1 MKLPHRRQFLHLA
14 AGAAALPCISRTAM
28 AQSYPSG
35 LVRIIAPYPPG
46 GSVDFHARLMAQW
59 LSERLGQQFI
69 VENRPGAGSNIG
81 TEAAIR
87 APADGR
93 TLLVA
98 APGNAI
104 NATLY
109 DKLNFDFLRDT
120 APIAGIVKSSFIM
133 VVHPSHPAK
142 TVAEFIAHAKAKPQ
156 KISMASAGV
165 GTANHLM
172 GELFN
177 MMTGISA
184 VHVPYRGEALAL
196 TDVING
202 QVDVLFVSGTVSTE
216 QVRAGSVRALG
227 VTTDARSLALPD
239 VPTIG
244 ETVFGYEASGWAG
257 MVAPRATPPEL
268 IERLNREIN
277 AGLASFRI
285 KSRYD
290 ELGLRVIAGTPEDFG
305 RLVADDTDKWA
316 KVIRTA
322 NIKAE

>member
-1 MKLPHRRQFLHLA
+1 MKLPRRQFLHLA
-14 AGAAALPCISRTAM
+14 AGATALPTIPKIAR
-28 AQSYPSG
+28 AQAYPSG
-35 LVRIIAPYPPG
+35 PVRIIAPYPPG

-59 LSERLGQQFI
+59 LSERLARQFI

-81 TEAAIR
+81 TEFAIR

-93 TLLVA
+93 TLLLA

-109 DKLNFDFLRDT
+109 DKLSFDFLRDT
-120 APIAGIVKSSFIM
+120 APIAGIIKGPFVM
-133 VVHPSHPAK
+133 AVHPSHPAK
-142 TVAEFIAHAKAKPQ
+142 NVAEFIVRAKANPQ
-156 KISMASAGV
+156 KINMASAGV

-172 GELFN
+172 GALFN

-202 QVDVLFVSGTVSTE
+202 QVDLLFVAVSASTE
-216 QVRAGSVRALG
+216 QVKAGSVKALG
-227 VTTDARSLALPD
+227 VTTNTRSVALPD

-244 ETVFGYEASGWAG
+244 ETVLGYEASGLAG

-268 IERLNREIN
+268 IVQLNREIN
-277 AGLASFRI
+277 AGLASPRI
-285 KSRYD
+285 RARYD
-290 ELGLRVIAGTPEDFG
+290 ELGLRIIAGSPQDFG
-305 RLVADDTDKWA
+305 RLVADDTDKWG
-316 KVIRTA
+316 KVIRAA
-322 NIKAE
+322 NIKLE